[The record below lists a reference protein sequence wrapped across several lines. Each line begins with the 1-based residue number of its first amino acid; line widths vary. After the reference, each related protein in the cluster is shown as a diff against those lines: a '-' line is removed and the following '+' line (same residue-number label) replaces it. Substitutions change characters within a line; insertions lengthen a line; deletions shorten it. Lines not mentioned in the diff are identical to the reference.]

1 MNRQN
6 MLETLISPRADV
18 DPGATIGDGVRVGSF
33 AVIEADV
40 EIGDGVEIYPH
51 AHISSGARIGRE
63 CKVFTGA
70 AIGGVPQDLK
80 FAGESTLAI
89 VGDRTVVREYVT
101 IHRGTLAHGITVVGS
116 DCLLMAYCHVA
127 HDCEIGDHVI
137 MANAVQL
144 GGHVHI
150 DDWAIIGGLTGVHQ
164 FERIGKHA
172 MVGAGFR
179 VMKDVPPYALAGNQ
193 PLGFS
198 GVNVIGLQRRGFSE
212 ESIET
217 IKKVYRLIYQSGMNM
232 GEGVERASLS
242 FNGMPEVEE
251 ILAFYRAS
259 ERGVIPFSR

>member
-1 MNRQN
+1 MT
-6 MLETLISPRADV
+6 ETLISPRADV
-18 DPGATIGDGVRVGSF
+18 DPGATIGDGVRIGSF

-63 CKVFTGA
+63 CRVFTGA

-80 FAGESTLAI
+80 FAGEMSLAI
-89 VGDRTVVREYVT
+89 VGERTTIREYVT
-101 IHRGTLAHGITVVGS
+101 IHRGTSAYGKTIVGS

-127 HDCEIGDHVI
+127 HDCLIGDHVI

-150 DDWAIIGGLTGVHQ
+150 DDWAIVGGLTGVHQ

-198 GVNVIGLQRRGFSE
+198 GVNVIGLQRRGFSD
-212 ESIET
+212 ESIDT

-232 GEGVERASLS
+232 GEGVDRAALT
-242 FNGMPEVEE
+242 FDGIPVVDE
-251 ILAFYRAS
+251 ILEFFRAS

>member
-1 MNRQN
+1 MTD
-6 MLETLISPRADV
+6 TLISPRADV
-18 DPGATIGDGVRVGSF
+18 DSGAIIGDGVRIGSF

-63 CKVFTGA
+63 CRVFTGA

-80 FAGESTLAI
+80 FAGEQTLAI
-89 VGDRTVVREYVT
+89 IGERTVVREYVT
-101 IHRGTLAHGITVVGS
+101 VHRGTSAHGRTVVGS

-127 HDCEIGDHVI
+127 HDCEIGDRVI

-144 GGHVHI
+144 GGHVSI

-212 ESIET
+212 ETIET
-217 IKKVYRLIYQSGMNM
+217 IRQVYRTIYQSGLNM
-232 GEGVERASLS
+232 GEAVERAAIS
-242 FNGMPEVEE
+242 FDSSSEVDE
-251 ILAFYRAS
+251 ILEFFRSS
-259 ERGVIPFSR
+259 ERGVIPLSR

>member
-1 MNRQN
+1 MTD
-6 MLETLISPRADV
+6 TLISPRADV
-18 DPGATIGDGVRVGSF
+18 DPGAIIGEGVRIGPF

-40 EIGDGVEIYPH
+40 EIGDGVEIFPH
-51 AHISSGARIGRE
+51 AHISSGSRIGRD
-63 CKVFTGA
+63 CRIFTGA

-89 VGDRTVVREYVT
+89 IGERTTVREYVT
-101 IHRGTLAHGITVVGS
+101 IHRGTSVDGRTTVGS

-127 HDCEIGDHVI
+127 HDCAIGDRVI

-144 GGHVHI
+144 GGHVRI

-164 FERIGKHA
+164 FERIGRHA

-198 GVNVIGLQRRGFSE
+198 GVNVIGLQRRGFSD
-212 ESIET
+212 ET
-217 IKKVYRLIYQSGMNM
+217 IEFIRQAYRIIYQSGLNM
-232 GEGVERASLS
+232 GEGVERVAMS
-242 FNGMPEVEE
+242 FDGVAEIDE
-251 ILAFYRAS
+251 ILEFFRTS
-259 ERGVIPFSR
+259 ERGVIPLSR

>member
-1 MNRQN
+1 MTD
-6 MLETLISPRADV
+6 TLISPRADV
-18 DPGATIGDGVRVGSF
+18 DPGAILGDGVRIGPF

-40 EIGDGVEIYPH
+40 EIGDGVEIHPH
-51 AHISSGARIGRE
+51 VHISSGSRIGRE
-63 CKVFTGA
+63 CRIFTGA

-80 FAGESTLAI
+80 FSGERTLAI
-89 VGDRTVVREYVT
+89 VGERTVVREYVT
-101 IHRGTLAHGITVVGS
+101 IHRGTLAHGETVVGS

-127 HDCEIGDHVI
+127 HDCTIGDHVI
-137 MANAVQL
+137 MANVVQL

-212 ESIET
+212 ETIET
-217 IKKVYRLIYQSGMNM
+217 IRQTYRIIYQSGLNM
-232 GEGVERASLS
+232 GEGIERVALS
-242 FNGMPEVEE
+242 FDGVSEVDETLE
-251 ILAFYRAS
+251 FCRARP
-259 ERGVIPFSR
+259 RGVIPLSR